1 MIEVALVAFIE
12 WRRVKS
18 WVLEAIVTVHVTQ

>member
-1 MIEVALVAFIE
+1 MVEVALVAFTE

-18 WVLEAIVTVHVTQ
+18 WVLEAIVTVHVTR